1 MEQTLLN
8 QLEGIFSPKSVALV
22 GVSER
27 EYNLGYRW
35 TKSLLD
41 AGFLAIYPVNPK
53 GGEILGLK
61 VYPTIADIP
70 GEVDLA
76 ILLIPREAVPSVA
89 RDCARKGT
97 KGIVL
102 YTSGFGETGPDGKEL
117 EREIVRIAREGGT
130 RVIGPSC
137 LGPYNPS
144 AKLITQYPFPRK
156 AGAVGV
162 ISHSGFLFNYLVS
175 CVAATGIGP
184 SKGISCGSDCDL
196 SFVDFLEYLGHDE
209 QTRIIVA
216 YLEGIED
223 GKRLLRVGR
232 EVSRK
237 KPVIILKGGDTDI
250 GKEASASHTGTL
262 AVPSALWNTICRQTG
277 IISVESFEQ
286 MMDAL
291 IALYYLPRPK
301 GRRVSVIT
309 APGGIAV
316 TAADACIRL
325 GLEMPR
331 LSEET
336 RAKLA
341 NLIGTLGTNL
351 KNPVDLG
358 PMGAMAA
365 EKYVKEAMCIVAGD
379 ENIDMLLVSFIGP
392 RTTDEVKD
400 GKSAEALLSAIKE
413 GGKPTVFSGASL
425 MGWDRGELKFLRQNN
440 VPVYPEARRA
450 AFALSRL
457 AQYSEFS
464 RSA

>member
-1 MEQTLLN
+1 
-8 QLEGIFSPKSVALV
+8 
-22 GVSER
+22 
-27 EYNLGYRW
+27 
-35 TKSLLD
+35 
-41 AGFLAIYPVNPK
+41 
-53 GGEILGLK
+53 
-61 VYPTIADIP
+61 
-70 GEVDLA
+70 
-76 ILLIPREAVPSVA
+76 
-89 RDCARKGT
+89 
-97 KGIVL
+97 
-102 YTSGFGETGPDGKEL
+102 
-117 EREIVRIAREGGT
+117 
-130 RVIGPSC
+130 
-137 LGPYNPS
+137 
-144 AKLITQYPFPRK
+144 
-156 AGAVGV
+156 
-162 ISHSGFLFNYLVS
+162 
-175 CVAATGIGP
+175 
-184 SKGISCGSDCDL
+184 
-196 SFVDFLEYLGHDE
+196 
-209 QTRIIVA
+209 
-216 YLEGIED
+216 
-223 GKRLLRVGR
+223 
-232 EVSRK
+232 
-237 KPVIILKGGDTDI
+237 
-250 GKEASASHTGTL
+250 
-262 AVPSALWNTICRQTG
+262 
-277 IISVESFEQ
+277 

-291 IALYYLPRPK
+291 IAIYYLPRPK

-336 RAKLA
+336 RARLA
-341 NLIGTLGTNL
+341 NLIGILGTNL

-400 GKSAEALLSAIKE
+400 GKSAEALFSAIRE